1 MTVLTRNCKPH
12 KFVLHLQDK
21 GTLYFHASNS
31 SCVVGYKTD
40 GCKKAVG
47 DYSASVLWAT
57 RMRDNSEKIKR
68 SLTLVMLDLIP
79 AFEECQKYCQ
89 TEKAE

>member
-1 MTVLTRNCKPH
+1 M
-12 KFVLHLQDK
+12 
-21 GTLYFHASNS
+21 GA
-31 SCVVGYKTD
+31 
-40 GCKKAVG
+40 KKAVG
-47 DYSASVLWAT
+47 DYSASILWAT
-57 RMRDNSEKIKR
+57 RMRDNSEKIR